1 MPFWESIDLLSVGG
15 FAITVIS
22 TILAIVF
29 YCRGKAKKS
38 LVYQISTSDLITD
51 KINSTPGI
59 KISVGDEPAVK
70 VSSTTIIFTNNGN
83 QTITSS
89 DFSSLFP
96 LQIFVA
102 GHIFNAKN
110 IDESY
115 INTQSKTLNPQI
127 EVVEDHKI
135 VIKFEYLK
143 PKQKFEITVL
153 HDGLLVVD
161 GDLKT
166 GTLQNYNP
174 EQESIGFSKKRAV
187 NYYSFN
193 LLVAILPLVLYLFLH
208 FLTPFEEILSDNRN
222 SSDESDNVNIQM
234 QIYRLEYIVED
245 LKKKVNELE
254 MENQRL
260 QDVIDSL
267 YPDATI

>member
-1 MPFWESIDLLSVGG
+1 MPFWKSIDFLSVGG

-83 QTITSS
+83 QTINSS

-96 LQIFVA
+96 LQVFVA

-115 INTQSKTLNPQI
+115 INTRVKTLNPKI
-127 EVVEDHKI
+127 EVVKDYKI

-153 HDGLLVVD
+153 HDGILVVD

-174 EQESIGFSKKRAV
+174 EEESISLPKKRTLNKIFSNLAV
-187 NYYSFN
+187 TLPVV
-193 LLVAILPLVLYLFLH
+193 LLLFSLFLG
-208 FLTPFEEILSDNRN
+208 FFGGTFRDNRN

-234 QIYRLEYIVED
+234 KIYKLEYMVEN
-245 LKKKVNELE
+245 LQVKVNELE

-267 YPDATI
+267 YPE